1 MSAPLAVVVVDL
13 GVGNLRSVER
23 SLGLA
28 AAGRGLDVR
37 VQISAEAAAIG
48 RADRVVVPGQGA
60 FRDASRAL
68 AGGLGKALGEALGR
82 GVPYLGICLG
92 LQMLLEGSDEAPGE
106 PGLGFFAGHVV
117 RLLPSSEGGERAK
130 VPHMGW
136 NRLDLS
142 PDPPPTLAEAA
153 AVSPWFYFTHSFHAV
168 PSDPS
173 LIVARASHGGA
184 GDVCAALALKNV
196 LATQFHPEKSQA
208 AGLTLLGAF
217 LTQGASSG
225 LGLWPIATFQGR
237 NANSGPQR
245 HEYPRYPQRLRFRT
259 SIEAFFGRRRV
270 EKASRSGGRKG
281 RSRGCVGHPLNRE
294 VLPCRCA
301 ASLSFSPS
309 LRCCSARGAVKAPR

>member
-1 MSAPLAVVVVDL
+1 MSAPLTVVVVDL

-28 AAGRGLDVR
+28 AASRGLDVR
-37 VQISAEAAAIG
+37 VQISAETSAIG
-48 RADRVVVPGQGA
+48 CADRVVVPGQGA

-92 LQMLLEGSDEAPGE
+92 LQMLLESSDEAPGE

-117 RLLPSSEGGERAK
+117 RLRPSSEGGERAK

-142 PDPPPTLAEAA
+142 PEAPSTLAEAA

-173 LIVARASHGGA
+173 LVVARASHGGA
-184 GDVCAALALKNV
+184 GEVCAALAQKNV

-208 AGLTLLGAF
+208 AGLSLLGAF
-217 LTQGASSG
+217 LTQGASGG
-225 LGLWPIATFQGR
+225 LGLWPIVTF
-237 NANSGPQR
+237 SGAKRPLVLSR
-245 HEYPRYPQRLRFRT
+245 PRVPEVPPTPTISYL
-259 SIEAFFGRRRV
+259 V
-270 EKASRSGGRKG
+270 RSLFWPAAGRKG
-281 RSRGCVGHPLNRE
+281 
-294 VLPCRCA
+294 
-301 ASLSFSPS
+301 
-309 LRCCSARGAVKAPR
+309 